1 MKRYPALI
9 GSAILAITSVCGF
22 PASKLQV
29 YATQEE
35 TEEADSDVLL
45 DDQYIKITYEGV
57 TDEEY
62 YVGYK
67 VLIENKT
74 SDQYISLYSTNTS
87 VNGMMQYMSVQNS
100 TVAPGMK
107 AEAKFLFNTDSEGAI
122 KSVNDLINVKGILNL
137 GSNTDGG
144 SIFNPLEYGIE
155 FTIPASVKENSE
167 NQEQNDVPA
176 AAVLLDDQYASIT
189 YDGTVKGSNYVG
201 YKVIF
206 ENKTSDQYL
215 LLSADNTSVDGMMQ
229 YMDIQNSTVAPEMKV
244 ETELRFNT
252 DNSGIKSIDDLKD
265 VKGTFHISSSADG
278 GVYYELE
285 SGIQFSIPSE
295 EDLANVS
302 NVSDAQ
308 DTATSQHTTEGA
320 SADAESTSSSEIDGL
335 SVLTSSD
342 GYMYS
347 LKDDNTATLTGCPEN
362 VSDVVNLIL
371 PDKVDEHT
379 VTELGET
386 LFDNIGSQAKTITI
400 PDSIEKIDGNPF
412 MCTSLTGFSVSPN
425 HLYYAVID
433 NVLFEKKTKRLVC
446 YPQKKT
452 DISDY
457 TVPDGIK
464 EIGAQAFFNAP
475 LTTIALPESVTVIG
489 DEAFDIC
496 ASLTS
501 MSIAGNISEI
511 GINPFNQ
518 CYSLSSMTISPNQ
531 TLLKFDNNALYN
543 ESTHTLISYLLA
555 SESESYTIPDG
566 ITAIGPYTFYS
577 NNHLSQISIPETV
590 DSIGEWAF
598 YDCNKLENITVPS
611 SVTSIGDHA
620 FGTTFSQINI
630 DVDSYN
636 VDDDVSSSIKD
647 ALNVA
652 PVTLT
657 VDQGSFAE
665 QYAID
670 NNINYVYPEADM
682 SWLTGDDTENSDTA
696 FADIKQGDSGD
707 TVKKIQE
714 KLIELGVLSGSADGS
729 FGPGTESAVI
739 TFQQNNGLESSG
751 IVDEETYKKLF
762 PDE

>member
-1 MKRYPALI
+1 
-9 GSAILAITSVCGF
+9 
-22 PASKLQV
+22 
-29 YATQEE
+29 
-35 TEEADSDVLL
+35 
-45 DDQYIKITYEGV
+45 
-57 TDEEY
+57 
-62 YVGYK
+62 
-67 VLIENKT
+67 
-74 SDQYISLYSTNTS
+74 
-87 VNGMMQYMSVQNS
+87 
-100 TVAPGMK
+100 
-107 AEAKFLFNTDSEGAI
+107 
-122 KSVNDLINVKGILNL
+122 
-137 GSNTDGG
+137 
-144 SIFNPLEYGIE
+144 
-155 FTIPASVKENSE
+155 
-167 NQEQNDVPA
+167 
-176 AAVLLDDQYASIT
+176 
-189 YDGTVKGSNYVG
+189 
-201 YKVIF
+201 
-206 ENKTSDQYL
+206 
-215 LLSADNTSVDGMMQ
+215 
-229 YMDIQNSTVAPEMKV
+229 
-244 ETELRFNT
+244 
-252 DNSGIKSIDDLKD
+252 
-265 VKGTFHISSSADG
+265 
-278 GVYYELE
+278 
-285 SGIQFSIPSE
+285 
-295 EDLANVS
+295 
-302 NVSDAQ
+302 
-308 DTATSQHTTEGA
+308 
-320 SADAESTSSSEIDGL
+320 
-335 SVLTSSD
+335 
-342 GYMYS
+342 
-347 LKDDNTATLTGCPEN
+347 
-362 VSDVVNLIL
+362 
-371 PDKVDEHT
+371 
-379 VTELGET
+379 
-386 LFDNIGSQAKTITI
+386 
-400 PDSIEKIDGNPF
+400 
-412 MCTSLTGFSVSPN
+412 
-425 HLYYAVID
+425 
-433 NVLFEKKTKRLVC
+433 
-446 YPQKKT
+446 
-452 DISDY
+452 
-457 TVPDGIK
+457 
-464 EIGAQAFFNAP
+464 
-475 LTTIALPESVTVIG
+475 
-489 DEAFDIC
+489 
-496 ASLTS
+496 
-501 MSIAGNISEI
+501 
-511 GINPFNQ
+511 
-518 CYSLSSMTISPNQ
+518 MTISPNQ